1 MCVTAFSALTMP
13 FPNQELSPG
22 PPWQRCGAPFENDG
36 NGAYSASSAAVGQ
49 GVGSAVWLMID
60 CTSPGAS
67 LPFCGVLPSPNR
79 LMTSAAIIHAATL
92 RCLALADEAGD
103 ASVAFPALA
112 TGVGGF
118 PLEECA
124 AAMVGAVR
132 EYARAHPESAVRAVR
147 FVVRSAEDEATFSR
161 YAAAR

>member
-1 MCVTAFSALTMP
+1 MP

-79 LMTSAAIIHAATL
+79 LMTSAARPAT
-92 RCLALADEAGD
+92 CGD
-103 ASVAFPALA
+103 DMDVPWRYES
-112 TGVGGF
+112 
-118 PLEECA
+118 
-124 AAMVGAVR
+124 
-132 EYARAHPESAVRAVR
+132 SAVGYVGSP
-147 FVVRSAEDEATFSR
+147 VGS
-161 YAAAR
+161 